1 MLTDIITSDEP
12 ALRDRPL
19 AEACA
24 GLSRDQ
30 LLAEAA
36 ALDAFRRS
44 SGNLYQRVRALFFL
58 HALHRFHLAG
68 ETLEN
73 DGHIPF

>member
-68 ETLEN
+68 ETL
-73 DGHIPF
+73 